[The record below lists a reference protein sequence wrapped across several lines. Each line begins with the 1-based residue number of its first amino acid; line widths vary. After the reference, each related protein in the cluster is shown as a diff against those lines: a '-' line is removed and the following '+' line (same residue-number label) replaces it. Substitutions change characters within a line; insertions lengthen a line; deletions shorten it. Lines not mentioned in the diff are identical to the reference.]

1 MRIKFIKDAT
11 YDQLDKTKS
20 REYKAGEEYDVSED
34 HGNRWIRRQLGF
46 EVPKKRAE
54 PKPIEPKE
62 EPKTEHK
69 PEVKG
74 K

>member
-11 YDQLDKTKS
+11 YEQLDKSKS
-20 REYKAGEEYDVSED
+20 REYKAGQEYDVADD
-34 HGNRWIRRQLGF
+34 HGARWVRRQIAF
-46 EVPKKRAE
+46 EVPKKRA
-54 PKPIEPKE
+54 EPKE

-69 PEVKG
+69 PEAKG